1 MVMCQPKFVKSKSTT
16 LSGIG
21 FAVLYGVLSGGAAL
35 KKEQKLWTRDFIAV
49 CLSNFFIFMT
59 FYILA
64 VTLPL
69 FVKGELHGGD
79 QDVGL
84 VMTILVISAVVF
96 RPIAGKWLD
105 EFNRKKILIL
115 SLILFLVCT
124 CLYAGVSNLYLLL
137 ALRFMHGIGYGIA
150 ATATGAIA
158 IDFVPEKR
166 KGEGI
171 AYFSLFMSLAMVVG
185 PFLGL
190 IVMEHFNQLIL
201 FVLCIVFSSFSLICG
216 IIIKSD
222 KPVPKKK
229 AEPSA
234 GWKKYIEPGAIPIS
248 LAGSIVAFSYSS
260 ITPFVAVYAQNIGMS
275 SYASYFFIV
284 FAAMIILSR
293 PITGRIFDK
302 FGEHVL
308 IYPGLFLFTAGTIG
322 LSLVHTP
329 ALFLAA
335 GSVIGLGFGALF
347 PSFLA
352 IAVQSSPSIRRGT
365 ATGTFFM
372 VFDAGYC
379 VGSYVLG
386 TVAAQTDFHT
396 MYLIAG
402 ISVAGTVI
410 IYYALHHRRIK
421 FKHVQ
426 AVLDE
431 AKT

>member
-1 MVMCQPKFVKSKSTT
+1 ME
-16 LSGIG
+16 ID
-21 FAVLYGVLSGGAAL
+21 
-35 KKEQKLWTRDFIAV
+35 QKLWTRNFVAV

-69 FVKGELHGGD
+69 FVKGELHGGN

-115 SLILFLVCT
+115 SLVLFLVCT
-124 CLYAGVSNLYLLL
+124 SLYVGVTNLYFLL
-137 ALRFMHGIGYGIA
+137 ALRFVHGIGYGIA

-171 AYFSLFMSLAMVVG
+171 AYFSLFMSLAMVIG

-201 FVLCIVFSSFSLICG
+201 FVLCIIFSSLSLLCG
-216 IIIKSD
+216 CIIKTD
-222 KPVPKKK
+222 KSVPKMK
-229 AEPSA
+229 AVRSA
-234 GWKKYIEPGAIPIS
+234 GWRKFIEPGAIPIS

-260 ITPFVAVYAQNIGMS
+260 ITPFIAVYAQNIGMS

-293 PITGRIFDK
+293 PMTGRIFDK
-302 FGEHVL
+302 LGEHILV
-308 IYPGLFLFTAGTIG
+308 YPGLFLFTVGTIG

-329 ALFLAA
+329 VLFLAA
-335 GSVIGLGFGALF
+335 GGVIGLGFGALF

-352 IAVQSSPSIRRGT
+352 IAVQSSPVIRRGT

-379 VGSYVLG
+379 VGSYILG
-386 TVAAQTDFHT
+386 MVAAQTDFHT
-396 MYLIAG
+396 MYFFAG
-402 ISVAGTVI
+402 ISVAGSFI
-410 IYYALHHRRIK
+410 LYYGLHHRRIK
-421 FKHVQ
+421 FKRVP